1 MIPGLYSQR
10 NEWRKEHQSC
20 RKSTLDPDTV
30 FEPFMLAESPAQRV
44 LSGCFG
50 TGKGSGIG
58 LMFFIVGIAGML
70 VSFTRLRKPVYR
82 ELDRKETNTLQT
94 ELNGGNKDE

>member
-1 MIPGLYSQR
+1 
-10 NEWRKEHQSC
+10 
-20 RKSTLDPDTV
+20 
-30 FEPFMLAESPAQRV
+30 MLSDFPVQPA
-44 LSGCFG
+44 LSGFFG

-82 ELDRKETNTLQT
+82 ELDRTETETLQT
-94 ELNGGNKDE
+94 ELNGGNKDEQ